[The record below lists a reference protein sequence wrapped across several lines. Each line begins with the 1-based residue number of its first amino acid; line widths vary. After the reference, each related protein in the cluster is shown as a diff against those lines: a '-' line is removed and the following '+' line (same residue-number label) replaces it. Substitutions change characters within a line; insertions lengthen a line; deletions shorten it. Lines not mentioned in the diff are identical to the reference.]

1 MRKKNE
7 DLWQA
12 FPYLVI
18 VIGVFMI
25 STALFREKIK
35 SIDDLKAINATLSG
49 SGIHTT
55 QTIGYHGRIT
65 YTYSYYV
72 HLFKYANDFEIM
84 GVIGKDFDKDN
95 FVKEVNVG
103 DSLTILIPKSDFNN
117 IATKRNIRIFGVL
130 THKTTYMNYNNCIE
144 EYDDKGGFVVFGII
158 FLIAGYF
165 LLQRNKNKENLKRFE
180 FSQMTEDD

>member
-25 STALFREKIK
+25 ATSLFREKIK
-35 SIDDLKAINATLSG
+35 SIDDLKTINSTLSD

-65 YTYSYYV
+65 STYSYYV
-72 HLFKYANDFEIM
+72 HLFKYANDFEIV

-95 FVKEVNVG
+95 FVKEVHAG

-117 IATKRNIRIFGVL
+117 ITTKRNIRVFGVL
-130 THKTTYMNYNNCIE
+130 THKTTYMSYNNCIE
-144 EYDDKGGFVVFGII
+144 ANDNKGGFVVFGII
-158 FLIAGYF
+158 FLVAGYF

-180 FSQMTEDD
+180 FSQMTKDD